1 MTAYSAVGKM
11 HEMRDS
17 DSCDLRQEVREA
29 VSRALVQEFGRADT
43 LRMLVLFGSRARGRQ
58 RASSDVDLAVAMD
71 APLQGQ
77 EQQHLQASIS
87 AALRTDTDLV
97 DLLSAPSHLVSQILR
112 HGEILVGARSPALGS
127 IIAKMVS
134 EREDIAPYQRRI
146 LEERVR

>member
-1 MTAYSAVGKM
+1 MTAYAAVGT
-11 HEMRDS
+11 MRQMSDS
-17 DSCDLRQEVREA
+17 NSCDLREEMREA
-29 VSRALVQEFGRADT
+29 VLRALVQEFGCADR
-43 LRMLVLFGSRARGRQ
+43 LRILVLFGSRASGRE
-58 RASSDVDLAVAMD
+58 RASSDVDLAVALD

-77 EQQHLQASIS
+77 EQQRLQASIS

-127 IIAKMVS
+127 IISKMVS